1 MTHNF
6 LIKIPKNMKYSCR
19 NLALAAMAA
28 FAVASLS
35 AESLVLVHSNDT
47 HSQIDPTDKDLGG
60 IARRKAVVDSIRR
73 VHPNVLLIDA
83 GDAVQGTLFFTLYGG
98 EVEIKMMNELGYDLA
113 ILGNHD
119 FDNGMKA
126 LERNLALSD
135 AQWIT
140 TNYDLSATDIKKYFK
155 PYVIKEYDGKKVAF
169 IGLNLIPKG
178 MISEGNYDGVKYL
191 DAVKAAN
198 ATAWHLK
205 HNEGVD
211 MVVAITHLG
220 YDEVPPSDRAVAENS
235 EDIDIILG
243 GHSHS
248 LIRPGSGQEWIPN
261 ADGRNVLVAQNGKS
275 GLWVSEIEIDLDS
288 IGKKAP
294 EYRQIAIDS
303 RLDSRTDPRID
314 SLLQPYR
321 AGIDRLMKDK
331 IGRTSRELTAE
342 GAPLLNFIS
351 DFVLDR
357 AKGLEGAGKVD
368 LAITNK
374 GSLRRNLPAGNITR
388 GQIIMLQPFNNRI
401 LVETLKGSDLLEAL
415 NVMAS
420 RGGDGVSRGV
430 DVEFDPAT
438 GKCTRVT
445 INGEPLDP
453 ARTYRV
459 ATIDYLANGGDYM
472 QPLTRGE
479 VVARSNR
486 IMHADLTEYIE
497 KEFKGKKINPSDKVR
512 MHAAR

>member
-1 MTHNF
+1 
-6 LIKIPKNMKYSCR
+6 MKYSYR
-19 NLALAAMAA
+19 KIALAAMAVLA
-28 FAVASLS
+28 AGCMS
-35 AESLVLVHSNDT
+35 AESLVLVHTNDT
-47 HSQIDPTDKDLGG
+47 HSQIDPTDKGFGG
-60 IARRKAVVDSIRR
+60 IARRKVLIDSIRS

-98 EVEIKMMNELGYDLA
+98 EVEMKMMNELGYDLA
-113 ILGNHD
+113 VLGNHD
-119 FDNGMKA
+119 FDNGMDA
-126 LERNLALSD
+126 LQRNLALSD
-135 AQWIT
+135 AQWLA
-140 TNYDLSATDIKKYFK
+140 TNYDLSATDIRQYFK

-169 IGLNLIPKG
+169 IGLNLNPKG

-191 DAVKAAN
+191 DGVKAAN

-220 YDEVPPSDRAVAENS
+220 YDEVPPSDRIVAEAS

-243 GHSHS
+243 GHSHT
-248 LIRPGSGQEWIPN
+248 LIRPGSGQEWVRN
-261 ADGRNVLVAQNGKS
+261 ADGRDVLVAQNGKS
-275 GLWVSEIEIDLDS
+275 GLWISEIEIDLDS

-294 EYRQIAIDS
+294 DYRQISVDA
-303 RLDSRTDPRID
+303 RLDSRTDARID
-314 SLLQPYR
+314 SLLKPYR
-321 AGIDRLMKDK
+321 AGVDELMGEK
-331 IGRTSRELTAE
+331 IGRTARELSAD
-342 GAPLLNFIS
+342 GAPLLNFLS

-357 AKGLEGAGKVD
+357 ASSLEGAGNVD

-388 GQIIMLQPFNNRI
+388 GQIIMLQPFDNRI
-401 LVETLKGSDLLEAL
+401 LVETIKGSDLLDAL

-438 GKCTRVT
+438 GKCTRV
-445 INGEPLDP
+445 IVNGEPLDP
-453 ARTYRV
+453 ECTYRI
-459 ATIDYLANGGDYM
+459 ATIDYLAKGGDYM

-479 VVARSNR
+479 IVARSNR
-486 IMHADLTEYIE
+486 IMHADLSDYIAR
-497 KEFKGKKINPSDKVR
+497 EFKGKKINPSDKVR
-512 MHAAR
+512 MRAVR